1 MRYFTIEFIAM
12 KNNLLILLL
21 LWVNSATL
29 CATNITV
36 KDSIAVSDTVL
47 LNEVQVLGKK
57 KAFKWEKNTLVANI
71 QDSDLKNELTVN
83 DVLRRL
89 PGLWYQNG
97 QITIPGK
104 KSPVYYIN
112 ERKVTLMSEIEA
124 LSVHNIKEIQVMT
137 VPNSYY
143 DSDGAPVILI
153 TTKRIADAV
162 NVESNSHLSY
172 YEQWNGTENVSSMLQ
187 KGEMTFYFLYKYG
200 SNYAQN
206 DSKGTQYNMFND
218 TIWKISSQ
226 NKNRG
231 RTRTHH
237 YQFGMDYQKNNLIV
251 GLKYNGLYGKGNN
264 KASSMKNVTN
274 DRNEGSFSLDSRQN
288 QVSPS
293 QYHHLNLFVSKGL
306 GDKWRLKNSMDY
318 LNRKNEGGTDVS
330 EESSGIQSNLDYTSL
345 NKWNIFSDQLSLIY
359 RITDNHTLSVG
370 ANVSYSK
377 GNNNVRY
384 SDNSYN
390 GYSQTTEN
398 KWRAFLSYEGSCG
411 NLNWNANL
419 SYDWLHTVSKNLAG
433 DILKKENIP
442 NIYPSLSLSYM
453 TQKGQMHILNYGI
466 SISRPQYSDLN
477 NEVQYLNRF
486 AYKQGNLY
494 LKNSVEHALGY
505 IFYWGDFFANL
516 TYAYTHR
523 PLMDYATPYALHPYA
538 TLYQTINEPH
548 YHTLILNANY
558 KHSFKYWEP
567 SIGFL
572 LYKCFYSYQTA
583 EGNAHT
589 RTPFLSFSF
598 SNIFKLPFKIRL
610 TVDYQQYLKGEL
622 YNIKGR
628 PYSFVNLS
636 LQRSFLKDKLQC
648 ALRVNDLFK
657 KQIIRG
663 DIFYH
668 NIHAN
673 SVSQSNTRGL
683 SLNIIYRFNH
693 SLKRK
698 YKGESSAEEEMQR
711 LNYTEE

>member
-1 MRYFTIEFIAM
+1 
-12 KNNLLILLL
+12 
-21 LWVNSATL
+21 
-29 CATNITV
+29 
-36 KDSIAVSDTVL
+36 
-47 LNEVQVLGKK
+47 
-57 KAFKWEKNTLVANI
+57 
-71 QDSDLKNELTVN
+71 
-83 DVLRRL
+83 
-89 PGLWYQNG
+89 
-97 QITIPGK
+97 
-104 KSPVYYIN
+104 
-112 ERKVTLMSEIEA
+112 
-124 LSVHNIKEIQVMT
+124 
-137 VPNSYY
+137 
-143 DSDGAPVILI
+143 
-153 TTKRIADAV
+153 
-162 NVESNSHLSY
+162 
-172 YEQWNGTENVSSMLQ
+172 
-187 KGEMTFYFLYKYG
+187 
-200 SNYAQN
+200 
-206 DSKGTQYNMFND
+206 
-218 TIWKISSQ
+218 
-226 NKNRG
+226 
-231 RTRTHH
+231 
-237 YQFGMDYQKNNLIV
+237 
-251 GLKYNGLYGKGNN
+251 
-264 KASSMKNVTN
+264 
-274 DRNEGSFSLDSRQN
+274 
-288 QVSPS
+288 
-293 QYHHLNLFVSKGL
+293 
-306 GDKWRLKNSMDY
+306 
-318 LNRKNEGGTDVS
+318 
-330 EESSGIQSNLDYTSL
+330 
-345 NKWNIFSDQLSLIY
+345 
-359 RITDNHTLSVG
+359 
-370 ANVSYSK
+370 
-377 GNNNVRY
+377 
-384 SDNSYN
+384 
-390 GYSQTTEN
+390 
-398 KWRAFLSYEGSCG
+398 
-411 NLNWNANL
+411 
-419 SYDWLHTVSKNLAG
+419 
-433 DILKKENIP
+433 
-442 NIYPSLSLSYM
+442 
-453 TQKGQMHILNYGI
+453 MHILNYGI
-466 SISRPQYSDLN
+466 SISHPQYSDLN